1 MTASSSARRRDRN
14 DGRSPSGYHGAMTA
28 PSDTDRIAEAIDRF
42 DPTVAR
48 AIRAVRLALRR
59 RFLTAYELIWDNYNA
74 FVIAYGT
81 SERPSDS
88 IVSLAAD
95 MNGVNLEFA
104 RGASLPDPHGLL
116 LGNGKF
122 TRFVRL
128 PDADA
133 SIARPEVAALID
145 AAAAQA
151 SGMRRSGSIV
161 TILRSVSAKQ
171 RPRRRNGR

>member
-1 MTASSSARRRDRN
+1 MP
-14 DGRSPSGYHGAMTA
+14 SPA
-28 PSDTDRIAEAIDRF
+28 SDTDRITEAIDKF

-59 RFLTAYELIWDNYNA
+59 RFLTAYELVWDNYNF
-74 FVIAYGT
+74 FVIAYST
-81 SERPSDS
+81 SERPSD
-88 IVSLAAD
+88 IILSLAAD

-116 LGNGKF
+116 LGNGKYN
-122 TRFVRL
+122 RFVRL

-133 SIARPEVAALID
+133 SLAKPEVVALVD

-151 SGMRRSGSIV
+151 SAMRRSGSIV

-171 RPRRRNGR
+171 RPRRRSGA

>member
-1 MTASSSARRRDRN
+1 MT
-14 DGRSPSGYHGAMTA
+14 SPA
-28 PSDTDRIAEAIDRF
+28 SDTDRITEAIDKF

-59 RFLTAYELIWDNYNA
+59 RFLTAYELVWDNYNF
-74 FVIAYGT
+74 FVIAYCT
-81 SERPSDS
+81 SERPSDC

-104 RGASLPDPHGLL
+104 RGSSLPDPHGLL
-116 LGNGKF
+116 LGNGKLN
-122 TRFVRL
+122 RFVRL

-133 SIARPEVAALID
+133 SLAKPEVAALVD

-151 SGMRRSGSIV
+151 SAMRRSGSIV

-171 RPRRRNGR
+171 RPRRRNGA